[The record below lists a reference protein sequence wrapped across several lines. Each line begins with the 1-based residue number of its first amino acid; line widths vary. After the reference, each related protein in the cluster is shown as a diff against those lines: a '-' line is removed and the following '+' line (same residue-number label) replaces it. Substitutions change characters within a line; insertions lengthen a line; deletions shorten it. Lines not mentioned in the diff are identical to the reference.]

1 MTTITLEVPDELS
14 EQLQQHKHQL
24 TELLVRSLQQPPL
37 ATEVYRYILDFIA
50 NRPTPEQIA
59 AFGPTPKMIERRR
72 TLVAK
77 ERVND
82 ITSFEKAELDEYEWI
97 EHIVV
102 MLKAGNLPQCI
113 YCN

>member
-50 NRPTPEQIA
+50 NRPTPEEIA
-59 AFGPTPKMIERRR
+59 AFGPTPEMIARRR

-77 ERVND
+77 ERVNEM
-82 ITSFEKAELDEYEWI
+82 TTVEKTELDEYDRI
-97 EHIVV
+97 EHLMV
-102 MLKAGNLPQCI
+102 MIKTRNLPFLTGRP
-113 YCN
+113 